1 MSDKK
6 KPQDEKISFGQSSK
20 STRLILHELW
30 VDGHHL
36 LEKRKTLIDGNDKTL
51 LLVHIRSIDDK
62 HYKEVT
68 EADVPGSKVE
78 SNITKDE
85 FKKFEEDW
93 FNLWNPAITKNEIEK
108 VFR

>member
-1 MSDKK
+1 MSNKK

-20 STRLILHELW
+20 STRLIIHELW
-30 VDGHHL
+30 VDDHHL
-36 LEKRKTLIDGNDKTL
+36 IEKKKTLIDGNDKTL
-51 LLVHIRSIDDK
+51 VLVHIRSIDDK

-85 FKKFEEDW
+85 FKKFDRCW
-93 FNLWNPAITKNEIEK
+93 IDEK
-108 VFR
+108 FICKGSYFFLESI

>member
-30 VDGHHL
+30 VEGHHL
-36 LEKRKTLIDGNDKTL
+36 IEKRKTLIDGNDKTL
-51 LLVHIRSIDDK
+51 LLIHIRSIDDK
-62 HYKEVT
+62 LYKEVT
-68 EADVPGSKVE
+68 EADVPESQVE
-78 SNITKDE
+78 SDMTKDE
-85 FKKFEEDW
+85 VKKFEEDW
-93 FNLWNPAITKNEIEK
+93 SNFWNPVITKNEIEK